1 VPEWVR
7 LFEDPGEPVNVREVV
22 GQYGQALDRFGS
34 MRAGMIVANE
44 RDDAAPVND
53 DLVGLVMHPDLEGVA
68 VAATPGTPAGEAER
82 LTAVLRELGWRWATR
97 EEVLGLAGYLVPG
110 LGGAPRA
117 TDGSTRTWVLRDL
130 T

>member
-22 GQYGQALDRFGS
+22 
-34 MRAGMIVANE
+34 
-44 RDDAAPVND
+44 
-53 DLVGLVMHPDLEGVA
+53 
-68 VAATPGTPAGEAER
+68 AATLGTPAGEAER